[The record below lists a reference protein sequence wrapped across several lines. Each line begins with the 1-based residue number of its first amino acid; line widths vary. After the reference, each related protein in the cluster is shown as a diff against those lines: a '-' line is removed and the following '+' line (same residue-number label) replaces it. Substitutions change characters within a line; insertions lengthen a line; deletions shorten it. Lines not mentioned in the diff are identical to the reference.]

1 MEREPLLVLGVL
13 LGLLAAAGIA
23 RHFVALGWQKNAL
36 SVALVVLALLTAFTV
51 FFAFG
56 EFMRSSQ
63 PPAKPKASAV
73 SLLERFA
80 LAAAS
85 SPSHG

>member
-23 RHFVALGWQKNAL
+23 RRFVAVGWQKNAL

-56 EFMRSSQ
+56 ELMRSSQ
-63 PPAKPKASAV
+63 PPAKPKASAF
-73 SLLERFA
+73 SLPTPFA
-80 LAAAS
+80 LAWVS
-85 SPSHG
+85 SPNRG